1 MNITIVNESKARIPK
16 KFIETWMA
24 DVAKNLMKS
33 KVLSKELSKADLT
46 LVFLDP
52 KPARSLNLEFRGKD
66 YATDVLSFDSMDEES
81 LGELVMCPEVLKKQ
95 AIEHDLTFQAELGY
109 MLIHGILHLLGY
121 DHETNEKDAAEMFG
135 IQDAL
140 FEKLLTKK

>member
-1 MNITIVNESKARIPK
+1 MNINIVNESKARIPK

-33 KVLSKELSKADLT
+33 KVLSKKLSKADLT

-95 AIEHDLTFQAELGY
+95 AIEHDLTF
-109 MLIHGILHLLGY
+109 
-121 DHETNEKDAAEMFG
+121 
-135 IQDAL
+135 
-140 FEKLLTKK
+140 